1 MIPVNYRDHLLYNDY
16 MFDSLQEKLTKTL
29 RNVQGK
35 GKLSERNM
43 EETLKEIRVA
53 LLESDVNYQVVK
65 DFLEKIRQESIGQ
78 DVLNAVE
85 PGQLLVKIVHD
96 EIIKLLGD
104 EDNSLHFN
112 EDGITTIML
121 VGLQG
126 TGKTTQLAKLA
137 NLLKKQN
144 RKPIM
149 IAGDIYRP
157 AAIEQLKT
165 LGEQINVEVYS
176 QGKDIKVLDQV
187 KSGLEYAVDNNYDT
201 VLIDTAGRLQIDE
214 QLMQELKD
222 IDDAIHPDEILLT
235 VDALTGQ
242 DVVNVAKAFN
252 ELLHITGLILT
263 KFDGDSKGGSAL
275 SVKAVT
281 GVPIKFTGVGEKIN
295 DLETFYPD
303 RLAQR
308 ILGMGDVV
316 SFVEKAQEEIDMK
329 KAEETA
335 NRLMAGKFTMD
346 DLLSSIEQSAKLGP
360 LSSIMRMMPGMSDMA
375 NAINDQDADLELKRI
390 KAIIQSM
397 TPAEREDPSIMRS
410 SHKRRIAKGSGTSV
424 DAVNKLCNQY
434 DKMKKVF
441 KNFSAFSSM
450 FKM

>member
-1 MIPVNYRDHLLYNDY
+1 
-16 MFDSLQEKLTKTL
+16 MFDSLQDKLTKTL

-35 GKLSERNM
+35 GRLSERNM

-53 LLESDVNYQVVK
+53 LLESDVNYKVVK
-65 DFLEKIRQESIGQ
+65 DFLERVRQESIGQ
-78 DVLNAVE
+78 DVINTVE

-96 EIIKLLGD
+96 EIIRLLGD
-104 EDNSLHFN
+104 EDNQLKFN
-112 EDGITTIML
+112 ENGPTIIML

-126 TGKTTQLAKLA
+126 TGKTTQAAKIA

-144 RKPIM
+144 KKPMM
-149 IAGDIYRP
+149 IAADLVRP

-165 LGEQINVEVYS
+165 LGQQINVEVYS
-176 QGKDIKVLDQV
+176 QGVDVDLLTQINN
-187 KSGLEYAVDNNYDT
+187 GIAYAKEKGYD
-201 VLIDTAGRLQIDE
+201 VILIDTAGRLQIDE
-214 QLMQELKD
+214 ELMKQLQD
-222 IDDAIHPDEILLT
+222 IKENVRPDEILLT
-235 VDALTGQ
+235 VDAMTGQ
-242 DVVNVAKAFN
+242 DVVNVASTFN
-252 ELLHITGLILT
+252 EMLNITGLVLT

-281 GVPIKFTGVGEKIN
+281 GVPIKFTGTGEKIT
-295 DLETFYPD
+295 DIEIFYPE

-316 SFVEKAQEEIDMK
+316 SFVEKAQEEIDMSV
-329 KAEETA
+329 AEKTA
-335 NRLMAGKFTMD
+335 ERLMKGKFTMD
-346 DLLSSIEQSAKLGP
+346 DLLNSIEQSRKLGP
-360 LSSIMRMMPGMSDMA
+360 LSSIMNMLPGMADMSK
-375 NAINDQDADLELKRI
+375 AINDVDADRQLKTI

-410 SHKRRIAKGSGTSV
+410 SHKRRIAAGSGTSV
-424 DAVNKLCNQY
+424 DDVNKLCNQY

-441 KNFSAFSSM
+441 KNMSSLTSM

>member
-1 MIPVNYRDHLLYNDY
+1 

-43 EETLKEIRVA
+43 EETLKEIRIA
-53 LLESDVNYQVVK
+53 LLESDVNYTVVK
-65 DFLEKIRQESIGQ
+65 NFLEKVRQESIGQ
-78 DVLNAVE
+78 DVLNSVE

-96 EIIKLLGD
+96 EIVELLGA
-104 EDNSLHFN
+104 EDTSLHFK
-112 EDGITTIML
+112 EEGITAIML

-126 TGKTTQLAKLA
+126 TGKTTQAAKLA
-137 NLLKKQN
+137 ALLKKQG
-144 RKPIM
+144 RKPM
-149 IAGDIYRP
+149 LIAGDIIRP
-157 AAIEQLKT
+157 AAIEQLQT
-165 LGEQINVEVYS
+165 LGKQIDVEVYS
-176 QGKDIKVLDQV
+176 EGTDVPVVKQV
-187 KSGLEYAVDNNYDT
+187 VSGMEYAGKKGYDT

-214 QLMQELKD
+214 VLMQELKD
-222 IDDAIHPDEILLT
+222 IQNAVHPEEILLT
-235 VDALTGQ
+235 VDAMTGQ
-242 DVVNVAKAFN
+242 DIVNVASAFH
-252 ELLHITGLILT
+252 ELLDLTGLILT

-281 GVPIKFTGVGEKIN
+281 GVPIKFAGVGEKIS
-295 DLETFYPD
+295 DLETFHPD

-346 DLLSSIEQSAKLGP
+346 DLLNSIEQSRRMGP
-360 LSSIMRMMPGMSDMA
+360 ISSLLRMLPGMSEMA
-375 NAINDQDADLELKRI
+375 GSVNDQAADDELKKV

-410 SHKRRIAKGSGTSV
+410 SHKRRIAAGSGTSV

-434 DKMKKVF
+434 DRMKKMF
-441 KNFSAFSSM
+441 KNVSSLGSM
-450 FKM
+450 FKL

>member
-1 MIPVNYRDHLLYNDY
+1 MYNTV
-16 MFDSLQEKLTKTL
+16 MFESLQEKLTKTL

-43 EETLKEIRVA
+43 EDTLKEIRIA
-53 LLESDVNYQVVK
+53 LLESDVNYSVVK
-65 DFLEKIRQESIGQ
+65 NFLEKVRQESIGQ
-78 DVLNAVE
+78 DVLNSVE
-85 PGQLLVKIVHD
+85 PGQLLVKIIHD
-96 EIIKLLGD
+96 QIVELLGA
-104 EDNSLHFN
+104 EDTALHFN
-112 EDGITTIML
+112 EEGITSIML

-126 TGKTTQLAKLA
+126 TGKTTQAAKLA
-137 NLLKKQN
+137 NLLKKQG
-144 RKPIM
+144 RRPMM
-149 IAGDIYRP
+149 IAGDIIRP
-157 AAIEQLKT
+157 AAIEQLQT
-165 LGEQINVEVYS
+165 LGKQIDVEVYS
-176 QGKDIKVLDQV
+176 EGTEVPVVDQGV
-187 KSGLEYAVDNNYDT
+187 SGIEYAKNKNYDT

-214 QLMQELKD
+214 ELMQELKD
-222 IDDAIHPDEILLT
+222 IQDRVHPDEILLT

-242 DVVNVAKAFN
+242 DVVNVASAFH
-252 ELLHITGLILT
+252 ELLELTGLILT

-281 GVPIKFTGVGEKIN
+281 GVPIKFAGVGEKIT
-295 DLETFYPD
+295 DLETFHPD

-346 DLLSSIEQSAKLGP
+346 DLLNSIEQSRKMGP
-360 LSSIMRMMPGMSDMA
+360 ISSILRMLPGMSEMA
-375 NAINDQDADLELKRI
+375 GSVNDQAADEELKRVR
-390 KAIIQSM
+390 AIIQSM

-410 SHKRRIAKGSGTSV
+410 SHKRRIAAGSGTSV

-434 DKMKKVF
+434 DKMKKLF
-441 KNFSAFSSM
+441 KNVSSMGSM

>member
-1 MIPVNYRDHLLYNDY
+1 
-16 MFDSLQEKLTKTL
+16 MFDSLQDKLTKTL

-53 LLESDVNYQVVK
+53 LLESDVNYKVVK
-65 DFLEKIRQESIGQ
+65 DFLERVRLESIGQ
-78 DVLNAVE
+78 DVLNSVE
-85 PGQLLVKIVHD
+85 PGQLLVKIVND
-96 EIIKLLGD
+96 ELIKLLGD

-112 EDGITTIML
+112 ENGLTKIML

-137 NLLKKQN
+137 NLLKKQGK
-144 RKPIM
+144 KPLM

-157 AAIEQLKT
+157 AAIDQLQSLDK
-165 LGEQINVEVYS
+165 QINVEVYS
-176 QGKDIKVLDQV
+176 EGVDVKVLTQV
-187 KSGLEYAVDNNYDT
+187 ENGVKYAIEKGYD
-201 VLIDTAGRLQIDE
+201 VALIDTAGRLQIDE
-214 QLMQELKD
+214 VLMQELKD
-222 IDDAIHPDEILLT
+222 IKDSINPEEILLT

-242 DVVNVAKAFN
+242 DIVNVANAFN
-252 ELLHITGLILT
+252 DLLNVTGLILT
-263 KFDGDSKGGSAL
+263 KFDGDSKGGAAL

-281 GVPIKFTGVGEKIN
+281 GVPIKFAGVGEKIS
-295 DLETFYPD
+295 DLETFHPD

-329 KAEETA
+329 EAEKTA
-335 NRLMAGKFTMD
+335 NRLMQGKFTMD
-346 DLLSSIEQSAKLGP
+346 DLLSSIEQSRKLGP
-360 LSSIMRMMPGMSDMA
+360 ISSIMKMMPGMSDMA
-375 NAINDQDADLELKRI
+375 KAINDSDADKELKTI

-397 TPAEREDPSIMRS
+397 TPEEREDPSIMRS

-424 DAVNKLCNQY
+424 DQVNKLCNQY
-434 DKMKKVF
+434 DKMKKLF
-441 KNFSAFSSM
+441 KNMSSLQSM
-450 FKM
+450 FRM

>member
-1 MIPVNYRDHLLYNDY
+1 
-16 MFDSLQEKLTKTL
+16 MFDSLQDKLTKTL
-29 RNVQGK
+29 RNIQGK

-53 LLESDVNYQVVK
+53 LLESDVNYNVVK
-65 DFLEKIRQESIGQ
+65 DFLERVRQESIGQ
-78 DVLNAVE
+78 DVINTVE

-104 EDNSLHFN
+104 DDNALVFN
-112 EDGITTIML
+112 ENGPTIIMV

-126 TGKTTQLAKLA
+126 TGKTTQIAKIA

-144 RKPIM
+144 KKPMM
-149 IAGDIYRP
+149 IAGDIIRP
-157 AAIEQLKT
+157 AAIEQLQT
-165 LGEQINVEVYS
+165 LGKQINVEVYS
-176 QGKDIKVLDQV
+176 QGVDVDVLTQV
-187 KSGLEYAVDNNYDT
+187 KNGVEYAKEKGYD
-201 VLIDTAGRLQIDE
+201 VILIDTAGRLQIDE
-214 QLMQELKD
+214 VLMQELKD
-222 IDDAIHPDEILLT
+222 IKTLVNPDEILLT

-242 DVVNVAKAFN
+242 DVVNVSNTFN
-252 ELLHITGLILT
+252 EQLDITGIILT

-295 DLETFYPD
+295 DIEPFYPE

-316 SFVEKAQEEIDMK
+316 SFVEKAQEEIDMAV
-329 KAEETA
+329 AEKTA
-335 NRLMAGKFTMD
+335 ERLMQGKFTMD
-346 DLLSSIEQSAKLGP
+346 DLLNSIEQSRKLGP
-360 LSSIMRMMPGMSDMA
+360 LSSIMNMLPGMSDMSK
-375 NAINDQDADLELKRI
+375 AIDDTDADKQLKYI

-397 TPAEREDPSIMRS
+397 TPEEREDPSMLRS
-410 SHKRRIAKGSGTSV
+410 SHKRRIAAGSGTSV
-424 DAVNKLCNQY
+424 DQVNKLCNQY

-441 KNFSAFSSM
+441 KNMSSLTSM
-450 FKM
+450 FKF

>member
-1 MIPVNYRDHLLYNDY
+1 
-16 MFDSLQEKLTKTL
+16 MFDSLQEKLIKTL

-43 EETLKEIRVA
+43 EETLREIRVA
-53 LLESDVNYQVVK
+53 LLESDVNYGVVK
-65 DFLEKIRQESIGQ
+65 DFLEKVRQESLGQ
-78 DVLNAVE
+78 DVLNSVE

-104 EDNSLHFN
+104 DDNELIFN
-112 EDGITTIML
+112 EDGLTKIMI

-126 TGKTTQLAKLA
+126 TGKTTQLGKLA
-137 NLLKKQN
+137 NYLKKRN
-144 RKPIM
+144 KKPIM
-149 IAGDIYRP
+149 IAGDIVRP
-157 AAIEQLKT
+157 AAIEQLQT
-165 LGEQINVEVYS
+165 LGKQINVEVYS
-176 QGKDIKVLDQV
+176 EGLDVDVLTQINNGV
-187 KSGLEYAVDNNYDT
+187 EYANKNNYD
-201 VLIDTAGRLQIDE
+201 VALIDTAGRLQIDE
-214 QLMQELKD
+214 ELMDELKKIKD
-222 IDDAIHPDEILLT
+222 NIHPEEILLT

-242 DVVNVAKAFN
+242 DIVNVSNAFN
-252 ELLHITGLILT
+252 ELLDVTGLILT

-295 DLETFYPD
+295 DLEQFYPE

-316 SFVEKAQEEIDMK
+316 SFVEKAQEEMDMK
-329 KAEETA
+329 LAEQTA

-346 DLLSSIEQSAKLGP
+346 DLLNSIEQSRKLGP
-360 LSSIMRMMPGMSDMA
+360 LSSIMNMLPGMSDMA
-375 NAINDQDADLELKRI
+375 KAINDNDADDQLKKIR
-390 KAIIQSM
+390 AIIQSM
-397 TPAEREDPSIMRS
+397 TPAERQDPSIMRS
-410 SHKRRIAKGSGTSV
+410 SHKRRIASGSGTSV
-424 DAVNKLCNQY
+424 DDVNKLCNQY